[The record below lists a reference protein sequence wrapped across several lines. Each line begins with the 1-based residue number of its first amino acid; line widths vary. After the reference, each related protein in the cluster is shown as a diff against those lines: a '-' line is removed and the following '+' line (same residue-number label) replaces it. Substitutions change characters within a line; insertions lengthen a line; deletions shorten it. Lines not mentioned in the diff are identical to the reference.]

1 MLKNISQFL
10 FHIIGTL
17 FGALMILYIFYSA
30 SVVDPNL
37 ETNERIFFILKKVF
51 LSTEVI
57 PVIIGLI
64 LVISGPISI
73 LRLMSEPRNKIKE
86 EKT

>member
-1 MLKNISQFL
+1 
-10 FHIIGTL
+10 
-17 FGALMILYIFYSA
+17 MILYIFYSA